1 MGRFFYYAGFFC
13 ERSGLNCTAW
23 CCCSSPP
30 AFSPRRVLRRYEQ
43 TYLPSALRLRSA
55 LGGLCFLL
63 AMTNRELAESA
74 SKKDSSIHSADC
86 AKVKKRENEK
96 KREHTESASKK
107 DSSIH
112 AADCAKVKNAKAK
125 NGSIPKRERS
135 NFFYSLSRLREGKKT
150 RRRKTGAYRKRE
162 RSNFFYPL
170 SRLRENENS

>member
-74 SKKDSSIHSADC
+74 SKKDSSIHAADY
-86 AKVKKRENEK
+86 AKTKKAGAYRKREQISCFPFRSRLHKNK
-96 KREHTESASKK
+96 KS
-107 DSSIH
+107 
-112 AADCAKVKNAKAK
+112 
-125 NGSIPKRERS
+125 GSIPKRERS

-150 RRRKTGAYRKRE
+150 RKRKKRE
-162 RSNFFYPL
+162 HTETRGAMVHL
-170 SRLRENENS
+170 SAQPITRK